1 MLQGTLLTA
10 VVSVL
15 ILMLSVVIHELAHGY
30 SSYYFGDK
38 TAFFAGRLTINP
50 IKHMDLFGSL
60 LLPLSSV
67 LLGSPVIFGWA
78 KPVPIDPRNMKGHYS
93 HLLVALAGPLSNF
106 LLAVLF
112 AIIFRFS
119 PEIPFFQT
127 VLVQTVVVNCVLG
140 FFNLIPVPPL
150 DGFHVLDQLL
160 GTRGRGFVNLLIKY
174 QFIIILIVIFSIS
187 RLVSVPALG
196 TASFL
201 LGTPL

>member
-30 SSYYFGDK
+30 SAYYFGDK

-60 LLPLSSV
+60 LLPLAAI
-67 LLGSPVIFGWA
+67 LLGSPIIFGWA
-78 KPVPIDPRNMKGHYS
+78 KPVPIDPRNMKGRWS
-93 HLLVALAGPLSNF
+93 QLLVALVGPLSNF
-106 LLAVLF
+106 LLAVIF
-112 AIIFRFS
+112 ALVYRFG
-119 PEIPFFQT
+119 PDNAFFQT
-127 VLVQTVVVNCVLG
+127 VLIQTVIINCVLG
-140 FFNLIPVPPL
+140 FFNLIPAPPL

-160 GTRGRGFVNLLIKY
+160 GTRGRTVINFLLRY
-174 QFIIILIVIFSIS
+174 QFVVILLVIFSIAQ
-187 RLVSVPALG
+187 LVSIPAYQF
-196 TASFL
+196 ASFL